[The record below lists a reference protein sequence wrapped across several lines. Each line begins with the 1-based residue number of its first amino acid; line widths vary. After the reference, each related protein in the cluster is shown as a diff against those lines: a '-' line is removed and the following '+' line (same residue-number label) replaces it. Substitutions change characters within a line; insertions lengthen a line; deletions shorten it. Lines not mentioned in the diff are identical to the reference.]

1 VSDKQEVTG
10 NQQTERPYPVP
21 TQEQMLKL
29 AQQNYDSMVQLV
41 IAKDAEIERLEAL
54 ISGDSELATK
64 LKWAKETYD
73 AMVSQKDAEIERI
86 RGIMHTAEIE
96 RDASDEIADD
106 LRADIRRLE
115 ELGCRIEN
123 EKIDALGHIDELKS
137 LIARA
142 ADALD
147 WWAIHGDYKPP
158 FATQLIQ
165 ELRNAAE

>member
-1 VSDKQEVTG
+1 MSDKQEVTG

-41 IAKDAEIERLEAL
+41 IAKDAEIERL
-54 ISGDSELATK
+54 SS
-64 LKWAKETYD
+64 
-73 AMVSQKDAEIERI
+73 
-86 RGIMHTAEIE
+86 IMHTAEIE

-165 ELRNAAE
+165 ELRKAAE